1 MAYVRQLF
9 FFFFFFFFLE
19 ITVVQ
24 RLTFVQLEYSAF
36 DPVFWLHHCN
46 VDRLLAIWQ
55 AIYPNSWIEPGA
67 TDVETATIKS
77 GDILNG
83 ETPLKPFHKNTAG
96 DFWTST
102 TSRDVAAFG
111 YTYPEIQGGTPA
123 STRQAVNALYGG
135 SSAGKI
141 ARRSE
146 SEGNMA
152 SKIFSRAFG
161 RGTYGIQSPD
171 TDSSDGQSIKK
182 RGIAGKIQ
190 AARSLLIGAFGRRE
204 YGQAQNDE
212 STYTEWICNV
222 RVAQDALPRTFNIH
236 FFIGNPSD
244 DPALWSTDPNLVG
257 THSVFNS
264 IASQGDS
271 KKDRIITGTVPITKA
286 LVQDHGA
293 GKVDV
298 KNETAVVD
306 YLSKNLS
313 WRVSNVCTSS
323 TKLPPS
329 PPPPFP
335 KPVPHS
341 LPIGSC

>member
-1 MAYVRQLF
+1 M
-9 FFFFFFFFLE
+9 
-19 ITVVQ
+19 
-24 RLTFVQLEYSAF
+24 
-36 DPVFWLHHCN
+36 HHCN

-55 AIYPNSWIEPGA
+55 AIYPNSWIEPEV

-77 GDILNG
+77 GDLLTG
-83 ETPLKPFHKNTAG
+83 ETPLKPFHKNAAG

-102 TSRDVAAFG
+102 TSRNVAAFG

-123 STRQAVNALYGG
+123 STRQAVNTLYG
-135 SSAGKI
+135 SSSLGKI

-146 SEGNMA
+146 GQGKTA

-171 TDSSDGQSIKK
+171 TDSDGQSINNK
-182 RGIAGKIQ
+182 RGIAGKIR
-190 AARSLLIGAFGRRE
+190 AVGSLLLNAFGRRD
-204 YGQAQNDE
+204 YVHAQNDG

-236 FFIGNPSD
+236 FFFGNPSD

-286 LVQDHGA
+286 LVQEHEA
-293 GKVDV
+293 GKVDIKDEKGV
-298 KNETAVVD
+298 EE
-306 YLSKNLS
+306 YLGKNLY
-313 WRVSNVCTSS
+313 WRVSNVCSS
-323 TKLPPS
+323 SPTPSLPS
-329 PPPPFP
+329 PPPFP
-335 KPVPHS
+335 KPFPHC
-341 LPIGSC
+341 IGCLK

>member
-1 MAYVRQLF
+1 M
-9 FFFFFFFFLE
+9 

-46 VDRLLAIWQ
+46 VDRLFAIWQ
-55 AIYPNSWIEPGA
+55 AIYPNSWIEPEE
-67 TDVETATIKS
+67 TEVETATIKS
-77 GDILNG
+77 GDILTG
-83 ETPLKPFHKNTAG
+83 ETPLKPFHKNAAG

-123 STRQAVNALYGG
+123 STRQAVNTLYG
-135 SSAGKI
+135 SSAAGKI

-146 SEGNMA
+146 GEGNTA

-161 RGTYGIQSPD
+161 RGTYGIKSPD
-171 TDSSDGQSIKK
+171 TDSDGQSIKK
-182 RGIAGKIQ
+182 RGIAGKIR
-190 AARSLLIGAFGRRE
+190 AVGSLLLGAFGRRD
-204 YGQAQNDE
+204 YVYAPNDE

-222 RVAQDALPRTFNIH
+222 RVASDALPRTFNIH
-236 FFIGNPSD
+236 FFFGNPSD
-244 DPALWSTDPNLVG
+244 DPALWYTDPNLVG

-264 IASQGDS
+264 IATQGDS

-286 LVQDHGA
+286 LSQKHEA
-293 GKVDV
+293 GKVDI
-298 KNETAVVD
+298 KNEKAVED

-313 WRVSNVCTSS
+313 WRVTNVCSS
-323 TKLPPS
+323 SPTTPFPPNSPNRS
-329 PPPPFP
+329 PPHWLLKEQF
-335 KPVPHS
+335 S
-341 LPIGSC
+341 

>member
-1 MAYVRQLF
+1 M
-9 FFFFFFFFLE
+9 
-19 ITVVQ
+19 Q
-24 RLTFVQLEYSAF
+24 RLTFGQLEYSAF

-55 AIYPNSWIEPGA
+55 AIYPNSWIEPAA
-67 TDVETATIKS
+67 TEVETATIKS

-83 ETPLKPFHKNTAG
+83 ETPLKPFHKNAAG

-146 SEGNMA
+146 GEGNTA

-171 TDSSDGQSIKK
+171 KDGDGQSIKK
-182 RGIAGKIQ
+182 RGIAGKLQ
-190 AARSLLIGAFGRRE
+190 VAGSLLVRAFGRRD
-204 YGQAQNDE
+204 YGYAQNDE

-222 RVAQDALPRTFNIH
+222 RVAEDALPRTFNIH
-236 FFIGNPSD
+236 FFIGNPPD
-244 DPALWSTDPNLVG
+244 DPALWPTDPNLVG

-264 IASQGDS
+264 IGSQGDS
-271 KKDRIITGTVPITKA
+271 KKGRIITGTVPITKA

-293 GKVDV
+293 GKVDI
-298 KNETAVVD
+298 KNEKAVED

-313 WRVSNVCTSS
+313 WRVSNVCF
-323 TKLPPS
+323 LPPQRNL
-329 PPPPFP
+329 PPPHPP
-335 KPVPHS
+335 S
-341 LPIGSC
+341 LPL